1 MRVIGL
7 TGSIGMGKTTAAQ
20 LLKKLGLPVYDA
32 DAMIHRL
39 LGPNGAAI
47 PAISTRFPQAVHNGR
62 VDRAALGA
70 EVFANPS
77 ALRDLERIL
86 HPLARSHQRRFLAQH
101 ALAGR
106 RRVVLDIPLLF
117 ETGGDKRC
125 DQVLVVTA
133 PAFLQRHR
141 VMRRSGMTEAKLA
154 GIMSRQMSDRA
165 KRAKAD
171 VVIPSGL
178 GKSYSL
184 RILQRAAT
192 GYGSLRRRH
201 RQLLWIDHA

>member
-7 TGSIGMGKTTAAQ
+7 TGSIGMGKTTAAH

-32 DAMIHRL
+32 DAMIHQL
-39 LGPNGAAI
+39 LGPNGAAL
-47 PAISTRFPQAVHNGR
+47 PAISTRFPHAVHKGR

-70 EVFANPS
+70 EVFANTS
-77 ALRDLERIL
+77 ALQDLEQIL
-86 HPLARSHQRRFLAQH
+86 HPLARLRQRRFLAQH

-106 RRVVLDIPLLF
+106 QRVVLDIPLLF
-117 ETGGDKRC
+117 ETGGDRRC
-125 DQVLVVTA
+125 DQLLVVTA
-133 PAFLQRHR
+133 PAFLQRQR

-154 GIMSRQMSDRA
+154 GILSRQMPDHA

-184 RILQRAAT
+184 RILRKSAT
-192 GYGSLRRRH
+192 GYGRSRRRN